1 MTRFLGGGEREE
13 SVLLDFEQ
21 ALGAL
26 HSLIGR
32 HVLVLFSSQGG
43 APFIAGVVS
52 GRLDRGEPDPRLQ
65 SLLLRADEKLVET
78 LFFHVGSRQ
87 SGFVLRPDEFERAF
101 WQNDAQLTLHLGE
114 CAVTI
119 LNQGELGKALQRG

>member
-1 MTRFLGGGEREE
+1 MKRFVGGGTRDE
-13 SVLLDFEQ
+13 SRLLDYEQ

-26 HSLIGR
+26 HSLVGR
-32 HVLVLFSSQGG
+32 PVLVLFSSQGG
-43 APFIAGVVS
+43 APFVAGVLS
-52 GRLDRGEPDPRLQ
+52 GRLDRGEPDGRLQ
-65 SLLLRADEKLVET
+65 ALLLREDETLVET

-101 WQNDAQLTLHLGE
+101 WQTEDQLTFHLGR

-119 LNQGELGKALQRG
+119 LLEGELGEALGRG